1 MTSAYDRLGIAP
13 DATPAALKA
22 AYHAKLREFPAHTHP
37 EEFKAVRSAYESIRK
52 GEAAQAEDNF
62 LQMRPIEVVFD
73 PDQLQQLHQQALAQ
87 LTVSLDDLIRETF

>member
-1 MTSAYDRLGIAP
+1 MISDYDRLGIAP

-52 GEAAQAEDNF
+52 GQTATAEDNF
-62 LQMRPIEVVFD
+62 LRMRPIEVVFD
-73 PDQLQQLHQQALAQ
+73 PDQLQQLRQQALAQ